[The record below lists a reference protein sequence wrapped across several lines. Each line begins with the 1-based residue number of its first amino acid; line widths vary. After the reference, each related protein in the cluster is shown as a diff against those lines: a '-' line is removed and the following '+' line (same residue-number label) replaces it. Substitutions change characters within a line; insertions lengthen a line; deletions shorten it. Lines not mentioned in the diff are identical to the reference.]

1 MLARQLVRAGREY
14 ETLRRMI
21 PLGVIRSKA
30 EYDRAVAALDAIIDE
45 IGEDEAHPLAGL
57 AEALGVFIEA
67 YDDVHYS
74 TPMPEPREMLR
85 FLMEQN
91 DLAQSDLPEIGSQ
104 GVVSEILS
112 GKRSLNVRQISRL
125 AKRFNVSPGVFL
137 GEPSGSR
144 DIAKRRMGKSISY
157 SRLRKRLELK
167 LG

>member
-1 MLARQLVRAGREY
+1 MLAKELIKAENEY
-14 ETLRRMI
+14 RVLRRKV

-45 IGEDEAHPLAGL
+45 IGEDEAHPLADL

-67 YDDVHYS
+67 YDKTHY
-74 TPMPEPREMLR
+74 PMTAPSAREMLR

-91 DLAQSDLPEIGSQ
+91 GLTQSDLPEIGSQ

-125 AKRFNVSPGVFL
+125 AKRFHVSPGVFL
-137 GEPSGSR
+137 ES
-144 DIAKRRMGKSISY
+144 
-157 SRLRKRLELK
+157 
-167 LG
+167 